1 MKNWLTRWIARWRGH
16 QAPQDSAAPAALR
29 SDRFRQARE
38 GDWRRLE
45 SIVTAVEKGRLSRL
59 SDEDL
64 LDLPVLYRQLASSLA
79 VARETSLD
87 AAALAY
93 LEALAQRAWFITY
106 GPREN
111 FRGWLRSFILGGW
124 SRAVRAI
131 RMDILIALALMVAGT
146 AAGWMMVA
154 HDPQFYTMLV
164 GQDPQR
170 HPGASAKQL
179 RETLFGHQEEDA
191 LAAFAAYLFGHNAQI
206 AILCFALGFAIGLP
220 SVILLLQNSA
230 MLGAML
236 WLFHGQGLLLDF
248 TAWITI
254 HGTTELFAILLAG
267 ASGLHIGR
275 AIAFPGEQSIMA
287 SAAAAGQ
294 RTAPV
299 MLGVV
304 LMLLVAGMLEGF
316 ARQLLDATPQR
327 LLVGGFMLVFWLAYF
342 FVFGSGIRLP
352 SLRLWGKRP

>member
-1 MKNWLTRWIARWRGH
+1 MRNWITRFRARPA
-16 QAPQDSAAPAALR
+16 QTQPAPPATLR

-45 SIVTAVEKGRLSRL
+45 AIVTAVEKGRLRRL
-59 SDEDL
+59 SDADL

-111 FRGWLRSFILGGW
+111 FRGWFMGFILGGW

-131 RMDILIALALMVAGT
+131 HLDILIALALMVAGV

-154 HDPQFYTMLV
+154 HDPSLYGMLA
-164 GQDPQR
+164 GQDPAR
-170 HPGASAKQL
+170 NPGASAKQL
-179 RETLFGHQEEDA
+179 RETLFGGQDQDA

-220 SVILLLQNSA
+220 SVLLLLQNSG

-236 WLFHGQGLLLDF
+236 WLFHGKGLLLDF
-248 TAWITI
+248 SAWIAI

-267 ASGLHIGR
+267 AGGIHIGR
-275 AIAFPGEQSIMA
+275 AIAFPGEFSVME
-287 SAAAAGQ
+287 SAAAAGR

-316 ARQLLDATPQR
+316 ARQLIDSTPQR
-327 LLVGGFMLVFWLAYF
+327 LLVGGFMLTFWLVYF
-342 FVFGSGIRLP
+342 FVFGTR
-352 SLRLWGKRP
+352 K

>member
-1 MKNWLTRWIARWRGH
+1 MKNWIARLRARGS
-16 QAPQDSAAPAALR
+16 APQATPPAALR

-45 SIVTAVEKGRLSRL
+45 GIVAAVEQGRLRRL

-93 LEALAQRAWFITY
+93 LEALAQRAWFIIY

-111 FRGWLRSFILGGW
+111 FRGWFKGFILGGW

-131 RMDILIALALMVAGT
+131 RADILIALALMVAGV
-146 AAGWMMVA
+146 AVGWMLVA
-154 HDPQFYTMLV
+154 HDPGFYVMLA
-164 GQDPQR
+164 GQDPMR
-170 HPGASAKQL
+170 HPGANAKQL
-179 RETLFGHQEEDA
+179 RDTLFGNQDQDA
-191 LAAFAAYLFGHNAQI
+191 LAGFSAYLFGHNAQI

-220 SVILLLQNSA
+220 SVLLLLQNSG

-236 WLFHGQGLLLDF
+236 WLFHGQGLLFDF
-248 TAWITI
+248 SAWIAI

-267 ASGLHIGR
+267 ASGMHVGR
-275 AIAFPGEQSIMA
+275 AIAFPGELSVMA
-287 SAAAAGQ
+287 STAAAGR

-316 ARQLLDATPQR
+316 ARQLIDASLPR
-327 LLVGGFMLVFWLAYF
+327 LLVGGFMLTFWLVYF
-342 FVFGSGIRLP
+342 FVFGT
-352 SLRLWGKRP
+352 KR

>member
-1 MKNWLTRWIARWRGH
+1 MKDWPNRLLARFRRGAAQEQH
-16 QAPQDSAAPAALR
+16 IAPATLR

-45 SIVTAVEKGRLSRL
+45 AIVTAVEKGRLGRL
-59 SDEDL
+59 SDADL

-111 FRGWLRSFILGGW
+111 FRGWFMGFILGGW

-131 RMDILIALALMVAGT
+131 RFDILIALALMVAGVSV
-146 AAGWMMVA
+146 GWMMVA
-154 HDPQFYTMLV
+154 HDPAFYAMLA
-164 GQDPQR
+164 GQDPAR
-170 HPGASAKQL
+170 NPASSAKQL
-179 RETLFGHQEEDA
+179 RETLFGGQDQDA

-220 SVILLLQNSA
+220 SVLLLLQNSG

-236 WLFHGQGLLLDF
+236 WLFHGKGLLLDF
-248 TAWITI
+248 SAWIAI

-267 ASGLHIGR
+267 AGGIHIGR
-275 AIAFPGEQSIMA
+275 AIAFPGELSVME
-287 SAAAAGQ
+287 SVAAAGR

-316 ARQLLDATPQR
+316 ARQLIDSTPQR
-327 LLVGGFMLVFWLAYF
+327 LLVGGFMLTFWLVYF
-342 FVFGSGIRLP
+342 FVFGAR
-352 SLRLWGKRP
+352 K

>member
-1 MKNWLTRWIARWRGH
+1 MKDWITRPWRK
-16 QAPQDSAAPAALR
+16 QTQEATQAPAALR

-45 SIVTAVEKGRLSRL
+45 SIVTAVEKGRLRRL

-64 LDLPVLYRQLASSLA
+64 LDLPVLYRQLASSLS

-93 LEALAQRAWFITY
+93 LDALAQRAWFIIY
-106 GPREN
+106 GPRDN
-111 FRGWLRSFILGGW
+111 FGGWFKGFILGGW
-124 SRAVRAI
+124 SRAVRSI
-131 RMDILIALALMVAGT
+131 RVDILIALALMVAGV
-146 AAGWMMVA
+146 AVGWMLVA
-154 HDPQFYTMLV
+154 HDPQFYGMLA
-164 GQDPQR
+164 GADPVR

-179 RETLFGHQEEDA
+179 RATLFGNQDQDA
-191 LAAFAAYLFGHNAQI
+191 LAAFAAYLLGHNAQI

-220 SVILLLQNSA
+220 SVLLLIQNSG

-236 WLFHGQGLLLDF
+236 WLFHSQGLLFDF
-248 TAWITI
+248 SAWIMV

-267 ASGLHIGR
+267 ASGIHVGR
-275 AIAFPGEQSIMA
+275 AIAFPGELSVMA
-287 SAAAAGQ
+287 STAAAGR

-316 ARQLLDATPQR
+316 ARQLIDASLPR
-327 LLVGGFMLVFWLAYF
+327 LLVGGFMLVFWLVYF
-342 FVFGSGIRLP
+342 FVYGAGN
-352 SLRLWGKRP
+352 WGARQ